1 LIMKYRDELIRSM
14 EWLAEKDNTIFL
26 GQACKVSGHAISST
40 LEKVPEDK
48 RVELPVF
55 EETQMGMSTG
65 MAMEGFVPITMY
77 PRFDFFIL
85 SCNQLINHL
94 DKMRDMSKGDMTP
107 RVIIR
112 VAVGSKNPIDAGPQH
127 TQDHSEAFRKMLTDV
142 NVVQLNEPEDIFPAF
157 KEAYEREDSKSTLL
171 IEYGEHYGTK

>member
-1 LIMKYRDELIRSM
+1 MKYKDELIRSM
-14 EWLAEKDNTIFL
+14 EWLANKEDTIFL

-40 LEKVPEDK
+40 LEKVPDEK

-55 EETQMGMSTG
+55 EETQLGISTG
-65 MAMEGFVPITMY
+65 MALEGFVPITVY

-85 SCNQLINHL
+85 ACNQLINHL
-94 DKMRDMSKGDMTP
+94 DKMRDMSKGEMTP

-127 TQDHSEAFRKMLTDV
+127 TQDHTEAFRKMLTDI
-142 NVVQLNEPEDIFPAF
+142 NVVRLEEPEEIFPAF
-157 KEAYEREDSKSTLL
+157 KEAYEREDSRSTLI
-171 IEYGEHYGTK
+171 IEYGEYYGTK

>member
-1 LIMKYRDELIRSM
+1 M

>member
-1 LIMKYRDELIRSM
+1 MKYRDELIRSM

-65 MAMEGFVPITMY
+65 MALEGFVPITMY

-127 TQDHSEAFRKMLTDV
+127 TQDHTDAFRKMLTDV
-142 NVVQLNEPEDIFPAF
+142 NIVQLNEPEDIFPAF